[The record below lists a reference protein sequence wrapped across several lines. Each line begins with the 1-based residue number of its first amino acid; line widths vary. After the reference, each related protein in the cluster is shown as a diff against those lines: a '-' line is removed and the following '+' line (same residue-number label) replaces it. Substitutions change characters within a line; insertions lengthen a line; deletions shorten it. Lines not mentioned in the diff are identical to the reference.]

1 MEFAQ
6 TIIKVAIHALAKM
19 ATQEQIVKYV
29 RINDL
34 LLVDRSCHNIMSLKD
49 ISVVLAYK

>member
-34 LLVDRSCHNIMSLKD
+34 LLVGRSIDHVIRQ
-49 ISVVLAYK
+49 ISCR